1 VNQSRENPFC
11 CYYNICQYYCDISFW
26 LSITQTYSCFW
37 FRYKN
42 LLLPKLSIAKRM
54 WNRHAFHCQENVEST
69 CLSLPRE
76 CGIDMPFIAKRM
88 WNRHAFHCQENVK
101 STCLS
106 PLKYKTIKWFTFTFT
121 LIYIC
126 TFYSLDCI
134 RQNENNNTNIWMGLI
149 QIKVACICTGSTNNI
164 LVESYSTLSVKE
176 LVPVSIKV
184 HSLLVVYFWISWKAI
199 MNRSWMWW
207 TYVYCYLYWNKM

>member
-1 VNQSRENPFC
+1 MNQSRENPFC

-26 LSITQTYSCFW
+26 LSTTQTYSCFW

-42 LLLPKLSIAKRM
+42 LLLPKLS
-54 WNRHAFHCQENVEST
+54 
-69 CLSLPRE
+69 
-76 CGIDMPFIAKRM
+76 IAKRM

>member
-1 VNQSRENPFC
+1 MSWTNLAKIPSVVTIIYANIIVTFRFDFPLRRHTVVFDLGIRI
-11 CYYNICQYYCDISFW
+11 CYCRNW
-26 LSITQTYSCFW
+26 
-37 FRYKN
+37 
-42 LLLPKLSIAKRM
+42 A
-54 WNRHAFHCQENVEST
+54 
-69 CLSLPRE
+69 LPRE

-134 RQNENNNTNIWMGLI
+134 RPNENNNTYIWMGLI

-176 LVPVSIKV
+176 LVPVSIKD
-184 HSLLVVYFWISWKAI
+184 HSLLVVYFWISWQAI

>member
-1 VNQSRENPFC
+1 MPF
-11 CYYNICQYYCDISFW
+11 
-26 LSITQTYSCFW
+26 
-37 FRYKN
+37 
-42 LLLPKLSIAKRM
+42 IAKRM

-69 CLSLPRE
+69 WLSLPRE